1 MREDPSWRGG
11 VTEQSQAK
19 VFKGL
24 ALLRMGKDYMYL
36 YYMFPPQQLVRVWM
50 SPGEG
55 GHEAG
60 QAGPHGLTFCSILS
74 QISPK

>member
-24 ALLRMGKDYMYL
+24 ALLRMGKDHLYL
-36 YYMFPPQQLVRVWM
+36 Y
-50 SPGEG
+50 
-55 GHEAG
+55 
-60 QAGPHGLTFCSILS
+60 
-74 QISPK
+74 